1 VAQALRGSGPD
12 GDVVVV
18 GRRGGVAERL
28 VTESGI
34 HLETLD
40 ISGVDVSNPR
50 SVARALVQ
58 LPSATIA
65 ARSLLRSMQPDVVVG
80 AGGYVC
86 VPVVMAA
93 WARGIPVVLMEQNAY
108 PGRATRMLARR
119 AYAVAASFA
128 QTQRSLR
135 GARVVVT
142 GNPVR
147 QEVIAKRG
155 APLHEWCQRVLVT
168 GGSQGARRLNQAMLG
183 CARELLETHD
193 ELCITHQC
201 GALDAATVQAT
212 AAALPAPIADRYRVA
227 PFFDDLSEEIAASD
241 LVIMRAGGSSLAE
254 CAVLGRP
261 MILVPYPHA
270 AGHQAY
276 NAVPYVRG
284 GAGLLVDDEACTP
297 ERMGRE
303 VDAMIRDRV
312 RWSAMAGAS
321 ATMGTPDAAT
331 RVVELITEAAAQAPR
346 RRAA

>member
-1 VAQALRGSGPD
+1 VAQALRGPGQD

-28 VTESGI
+28 VTEAGI

-40 ISGVDVSNPR
+40 ISGVDVTNPR

-65 ARSLLRSMQPDVVVG
+65 ARSLLRSTQPDVVVG

-93 WARGIPVVLMEQNAY
+93 WARGVPVVLMEQNAY

-128 QTQRSLR
+128 QTERALP
-135 GARVVVT
+135 GAHVVVT

-147 QEVIAKRG
+147 SEVIAKRG
-155 APLHEWCQRVLVT
+155 APLSEWCQRVLVT

-183 CARELLETHD
+183 CARELLEAHGDLT
-193 ELCITHQC
+193 IAHQC
-201 GALDAATVQAT
+201 GALDAAVVQAS
-212 AAALPAPIADRYRVA
+212 AEELPAAIAARYRVA
-227 PFFDDLSEEIAASD
+227 PFFDDLPAEIAASD

-254 CAVLGRP
+254 CTALGRP
-261 MILVPYPHA
+261 MMLVPYPHA

-276 NAVPYVRG
+276 NAVPYVRA
-284 GAGLLVDDEACTP
+284 GAGLLIEDEDCTP
-297 ERMGRE
+297 ERLRLE
-303 VDAMIRDRV
+303 VDALIRDRA
-312 RWSAMAGAS
+312 RWSAMAAAS
-321 ATMGTPDAAT
+321 AAMGTPDAAA
-331 RVVELITEAAAQAPR
+331 RVVELINEAGAHAPR